1 MFRWAVSE
9 GKLPDDATVGVTRQ
23 RIKTRTEGYRTWTN
37 DEIDKFIDRHPSG
50 TKPYLA
56 LMLLRDTGA
65 RRGDAVHLGPQ
76 HIRHDLL
83 PKSPH
88 GYLRFVQGKTGTLV
102 EVPVTDALQAAIEA
116 CPSNHLTFLV
126 TSRGQPFTEAG
137 FTNWFR
143 DRCNEAGLPNGLSA
157 LGLRKA
163 RARLIAEKNGSAHAV
178 AAVTGHKT
186 LSGVQRYTAQYDRR
200 KLAVEAMRGEISDVP
215 QRIKKTTA

>member
-1 MFRWAVSE
+1 MLNTLRAMFRWAVSE

-102 EVPVTDALQAAIEA
+102 EVPVTDALQAAIGA
-116 CPSNHLTFLV
+116 SHSLR
-126 TSRGQPFTEAG
+126 RG
-137 FTNWFR
+137 
-143 DRCNEAGLPNGLSA
+143 S
-157 LGLRKA
+157 
-163 RARLIAEKNGSAHAV
+163 LIGSAT
-178 AAVTGHKT
+178 AAMKPDCRMV
-186 LSGVQRYTAQYDRR
+186 YRR
-200 KLAVEAMRGEISDVP
+200 LGYAKHVRG
-215 QRIKKTTA
+215 